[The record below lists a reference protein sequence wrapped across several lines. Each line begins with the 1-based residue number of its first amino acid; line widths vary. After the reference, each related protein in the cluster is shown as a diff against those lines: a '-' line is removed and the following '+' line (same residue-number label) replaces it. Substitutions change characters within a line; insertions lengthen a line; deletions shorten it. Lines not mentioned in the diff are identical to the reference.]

1 MSDNKEKDKDIKE
14 LPVATQRPEELLNDL
29 NDLMAWMASPR
40 VYWDNFSVAL
50 PIENNNDIKW
60 IQTRVEEA

>member
-1 MSDNKEKDKDIKE
+1 MSENKEKDKDIKE
-14 LPVATQRPEELLNDL
+14 LPVATKMAGETLNDL
-29 NDLMAWMASPR
+29 NELMEWMASPR

-60 IQTRVEEA
+60 ISTKIGEA

>member
-1 MSDNKEKDKDIKE
+1 MSENKEKDKDIRD
-14 LPVATQRPEELLNDL
+14 LPVATKLAGETLNDL

-40 VYWDNFSVAL
+40 VYWDNFAVAL

-60 IQTRVEEA
+60 ISTKIGEA

>member
-14 LPVATQRPEELLNDL
+14 LPVATQKPGEMLNDL
-29 NDLMAWMASPR
+29 NELLSWMQSPR
-40 VYWDNFSVAL
+40 IYWDNFSVAL

-60 IQTRVEEA
+60 VQTRVEEA